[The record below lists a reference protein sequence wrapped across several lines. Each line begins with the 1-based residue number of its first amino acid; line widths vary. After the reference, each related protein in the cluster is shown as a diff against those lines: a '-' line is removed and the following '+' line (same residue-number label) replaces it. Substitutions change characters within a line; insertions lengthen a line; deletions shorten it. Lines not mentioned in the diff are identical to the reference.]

1 MLLKSWHKQA
11 RPRQN
16 SEIESV
22 KSRESQPL
30 QDFHKLAPKF
40 KTQILN
46 TEEGCWLITVNC
58 RNTEIN
64 VSAQEQ
70 AD

>member
-1 MLLKSWHKQA
+1 M
-11 RPRQN
+11 
-16 SEIESV
+16 